1 MADCLVGVLQR
12 RGGPHETKSG
22 KGSAHFLPFDFIYLL
37 LRVERKQEE
46 EANKSRI
53 FWKEE
58 SEEEER
64 KSVSLD
70 SGNDGFLPSTFW
82 ELISS
87 SILPFFFQWGGSRD
101 YFLLDF
107 LISHLHVL
115 ELVVA
120 YIFFFFFFFPPGLS
134 SSLPISCFP
143 N

>member
-12 RGGPHETKSG
+12 RGGTPRNKKSG

-87 SILPFFFQWGGSRD
+87 SILPFFLFQWGGRE
-101 YFLLDF
+101 
-107 LISHLHVL
+107 I
-115 ELVVA
+115 
-120 YIFFFFFFFPPGLS
+120 IFF
-134 SSLPISCFP
+134 
-143 N
+143 

>member
-87 SILPFFFQWGGSRD
+87 SILPFFFFLVGGSRD

-120 YIFFFFFFFPPGLS
+120 YIFFFFSPGLS